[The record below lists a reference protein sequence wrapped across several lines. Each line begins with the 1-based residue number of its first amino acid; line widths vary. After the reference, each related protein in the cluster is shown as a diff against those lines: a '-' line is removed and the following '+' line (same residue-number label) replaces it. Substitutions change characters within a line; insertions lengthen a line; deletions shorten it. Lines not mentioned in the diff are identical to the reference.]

1 MSKDAFSEKL
11 FEAITDI
18 DDEFLIEADEE
29 NTNHRN
35 RNRSHILLIAACF
48 VFTVVVAAPII
59 AVMNGGFGRLASKDN
74 AFSMAET
81 ADGVD
86 VAGDSANCGII
97 PETDEFNGY
106 TIHMNYYDGY
116 ILDDSTK
123 DPQEVLSLMKTTD
136 INEKSYYIVVVRS
149 ERIKVY
155 DVATLELIADKEG
168 TSVEDVALDLDIAG

>member
-1 MSKDAFSEKL
+1 MSKDAFSDKL
-11 FEAITDI
+11 FEAITNI

-29 NTNHRN
+29 NINHRDGK
-35 RNRSHILLIAACF
+35 RSRILLIAACF
-48 VFTVVVAAPII
+48 AFTVVVAAPII

-74 AFSMAET
+74 AFSMAGT
-81 ADGVD
+81 AE
-86 VAGDSANCGII
+86 VADAA
-97 PETDEFNGY
+97 DEFNGY

-116 ILDDSTK
+116 ILDDSAK

-155 DVATLELIADKEG
+155 DAVTLELIADKEG
-168 TSVEDVALDLDIAG
+168 TSVEDVALELDIAG

>member
-29 NTNHRN
+29 SINHRDRY
-35 RNRSHILLIAACF
+35 RNRILLIAACF
-48 VFTVVVAAPII
+48 AFTVVVAAPII
-59 AVMNGGFGRLASKDN
+59 AVMNGGFGRLASNDN

-81 ADGVD
+81 VD
-86 VAGDSANCGII
+86 VADVADDSANGGII

-116 ILDDSTK
+116 ILDDPEK

-155 DVATLELIADKEG
+155 DAETLELIADKEG
-168 TSVEDVALDLDIAG
+168 TSLADVALELDIAG